1 MADKELRGWVSD
13 QLHTLVGFSDKTVA
27 DFILASAKKAKDA
40 NSLLASLTDFGVPNS
55 SSGAAFAQQLLQR
68 LPSRGGGA
76 NASAAKQQAAA
87 AKQLVKKSR
96 AYDILDADELEE
108 YEQQQLQ
115 KQQQQ
120 HPAAAA

>member
-40 NSLLASLTDFGVPNS
+40 NSLLSSLADFGVPNS

-68 LPSRGGGA
+68 LPSRGGAGGA
-76 NASAAKQQAAA
+76 KQTSAAKQQAAA
-87 AKQLVKKSR
+87 AKQLVKKS
-96 AYDILDADELEE
+96 I
-108 YEQQQLQ
+108 
-115 KQQQQ
+115 
-120 HPAAAA
+120 